1 MVLAFTGVAAL
12 NVQGQTIHSFFRFHP
27 GSTADSIRRF
37 PDEENN
43 IYKKIDIIIIDE
55 ISMVRADLLD
65 LVDKFMR
72 LNGNR
77 PNEPFGG
84 VQIFAIGDLYQ
95 LPPIVTGEDDLFL
108 RLNYESPYFFDARSF
123 SDANFFKMEL
133 NKVYRQDNKKQNKF
147 IKALDKIRTCTFAQ
161 EDIDFINQRFEKN
174 YKKPDNEYVLSIVP
188 TNRVAD
194 TINKHEMDK
203 LKTKAVTYEGTLSGD
218 FKPKDMPTELN
229 LILKEGSQ
237 VMILNNDPAGRWVN
251 GDIAKVIK
259 TEKESVRVLFDDNT
273 FEDITSFT
281 RDAIRFVYDKE
292 NKKIEQE
299 IVGSFT
305 QLPLKL
311 AWAVTIHKGQGKT
324 FDKVHI
330 DFGSGTFVH
339 GQAYVALS
347 RCRTLEGMTLTT
359 PLLAR
364 YIFIDERVKKFMDL
378 NK

>member
-1 MVLAFTGVAAL
+1 
-12 NVQGQTIHSFFRFHP
+12 
-27 GSTADSIRRF
+27 
-37 PDEENN
+37 
-43 IYKKIDIIIIDE
+43 
-55 ISMVRADLLD
+55 MVRADLLD

-72 LNGNR
+72 VNGNR

-108 RLNYESPYFFDARSF
+108 RLNYESPYFFDSKSF

-147 IKALDKIRTCTFAQ
+147 IKALDKIRTCTFVK

-174 YKKPDNEYVLSIVP
+174 YKKPDKEYVLSIVP

-203 LKTKAVTYEGTLSGD
+203 LKTKPVTYNGTLSGD

-229 LILKEGSQ
+229 LVLKEGSQ

-251 GDIAKVIK
+251 GDIVKVIK

-359 PLLAR
+359 PLLAK

-378 NK
+378 N